1 MTKESMI
8 SGIWQAFSR
17 SNGYNLSQL
26 LGSIIIF
33 FILIYLQRF
42 TARVKVIQQQYPGWV
57 EVIPIKLFYTSNMS
71 VILQSMIISNF
82 YKISQVLSFRF

>member
-57 EVIPIKLFYTSNMS
+57 
-71 VILQSMIISNF
+71 
-82 YKISQVLSFRF
+82 